1 LTKKAQINNVDGEEE
16 GEGVICQEVIMS
28 KNQVDRRRGG
38 RRQSDIFIR
47 NLSDELDIIIDIL
60 DGKLDATAREIL
72 EVRSLQFQL
81 GRRKDDRETEAE
93 IMRKLERVSKALLDL
108 VQSRR

>member
-1 LTKKAQINNVDGEEE
+1 
-16 GEGVICQEVIMS
+16 MS
-28 KNQVDRRRGG
+28 ESQVDRRMGR

-72 EVRSLQFQL
+72 EVRKLQFQL
-81 GRRKDDRETEAE
+81 GRRRDDRETETE
-93 IMRKLERVSKALLDL
+93 IMRKLESISKALLDL
-108 VQSRR
+108 GQSRR

>member
-1 LTKKAQINNVDGEEE
+1 
-16 GEGVICQEVIMS
+16 MS
-28 KNQVDRRRGG
+28 ENQVDRRRVR
-38 RRQSDIFIR
+38 RRQSDIFIK

-81 GRRKDDRETEAE
+81 GRRRDDRETEAE
-93 IMRKLERVSKALLDL
+93 IMRKLERISKALLDL

>member
-1 LTKKAQINNVDGEEE
+1 MTE
-16 GEGVICQEVIMS
+16 
-28 KNQVDRRRGG
+28 NQVDRRKGG
-38 RRQSDIFIR
+38 RRQADVFIQ

-72 EVRSLQFQL
+72 EVRQLQFQL

-93 IMRKLERVSKALLDL
+93 IMRKLERISSSLLDL
-108 VQSRR
+108 VQPRR